1 MKLHNLEFDEVHASV
16 LKRAVRTAW
25 TALHSCNQH
34 FIPVKHT
41 WRLNERHYGALT
53 GLSKKEAAAQLGEE
67 MLLKYR
73 RGFDAE
79 PLSMSENHPL
89 WTGNDRRYADLGPLM
104 PRGESL
110 KQCLDRILP
119 YWYESVVPS
128 IRAGKNVMVAAHNNV
143 IRCLCMHLDGIAP
156 DDLRLLEIPTGTP
169 MVLALD
175 PVTLRPVGTKDAIG
189 FSGTFLTD
197 ESAGVAKVEVK
208 VEVSEALARAEAKAA
223 NARAHAAGVAA
234 SVAALDAALKRS
246 GKVEYNLDEVI
257 STMRLCDVVS
267 PEVVRAEAA
276 KLGLAKCQVRESFTE
291 GSYNDAKRAQMR

>member
-1 MKLHNLEFDEVHASV
+1 
-16 LKRAVRTAW
+16 VRTAW

-53 GLSKKEAAAQLGEE
+53 GLSKTEAAAQLGEE

-73 RGFDAE
+73 RGFDVE
-79 PLSMSENHPL
+79 PLPMSENHPL
-89 WTGNDRRYADLGPLM
+89 WTGHDRRYADLGPLM

-110 KQCLDRILP
+110 KQCLDRVLP

-156 DDLRLLEIPTGTP
+156 DDLRKLEIPTGTP
-169 MVLALD
+169 MVLLLD
-175 PVTLRPVGTKDAIG
+175 PITLRPVGTKDAIG

-197 ESAGVAKVEVK
+197 ESAGAATIEVG
-208 VEVSEALARAEAKAA
+208 EALARAEAKASVA
-223 NARAHAAGVAA
+223 QAYAAGVAA
-234 SVAALDAALKRS
+234 SVATLDAALKLS
-246 GKVEYNLDEVI
+246 GQVEYNLEEVI
-257 STMRLCDVVS
+257 GSMRLCDLVS
-267 PEVVRAEAA
+267 PEVVRAEAE
-276 KLGLAKCQVRESFTE
+276 KLGLSKCLVRESFTE
-291 GSYNDAKRAQMR
+291 GPATPASR